1 MPLMVSTRRPAQ
13 SQPWP
18 YCQRVPGSNI
28 SGPTSP
34 GPAFGG
40 VPEHLLVPG
49 VIAEARG
56 MGEQVF
62 ERDRCSGRS
71 EDGFARGIE
80 ACELRQMLR
89 DRFLQ
94 RDLALLD

>member
-1 MPLMVSTRRPAQ
+1 
-13 SQPWP
+13 
-18 YCQRVPGSNI
+18 
-28 SGPTSP
+28 
-34 GPAFGG
+34 
-40 VPEHLLVPG
+40 
-49 VIAEARG
+49 

-80 ACELRQMLR
+80 AFEHIELRQVLR

>member
-1 MPLMVSTRRPAQ
+1 
-13 SQPWP
+13 
-18 YCQRVPGSNI
+18 
-28 SGPTSP
+28 
-34 GPAFGG
+34 
-40 VPEHLLVPG
+40 
-49 VIAEARG
+49 

-80 ACELRQMLR
+80 AFELRQMLR